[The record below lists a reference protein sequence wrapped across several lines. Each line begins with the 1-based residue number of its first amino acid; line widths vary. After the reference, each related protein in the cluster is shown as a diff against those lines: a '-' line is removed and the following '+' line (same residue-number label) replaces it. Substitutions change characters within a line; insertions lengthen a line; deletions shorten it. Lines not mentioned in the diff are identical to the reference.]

1 PAQLKR
7 TARRANRGPQP
18 GPAIRPRSYAR
29 ETPRRKSGLD
39 AGRRRRPRKHG
50 RALCRSREPTELS
63 GAGYR
68 RGDPRRQTSRRSHCE
83 QAHGRHPFSAR
94 LARSTRGARICLTGS
109 VRCHRLGSRRATASV
124 LAATQSE
131 TAVPPKTDFET
142 WAPKTAENARQNV
155 SVVRLTNSA
164 PASLGKEAR
173 IRPEGRQIRM

>member
-1 PAQLKR
+1 
-7 TARRANRGPQP
+7 
-18 GPAIRPRSYAR
+18 
-29 ETPRRKSGLD
+29 
-39 AGRRRRPRKHG
+39 
-50 RALCRSREPTELS
+50 PTELS

-68 RGDPRRQTSRRSHCE
+68 RGHPRRHTSRRSHCE

-109 VRCHRLGSRRATASV
+109 VRCNRLGSRRGTASV

-164 PASLGKEAR
+164 IQLPQASGKRREFDLKEGKFVLAEG
-173 IRPEGRQIRM
+173 IRTSDLRSTRALPSAA